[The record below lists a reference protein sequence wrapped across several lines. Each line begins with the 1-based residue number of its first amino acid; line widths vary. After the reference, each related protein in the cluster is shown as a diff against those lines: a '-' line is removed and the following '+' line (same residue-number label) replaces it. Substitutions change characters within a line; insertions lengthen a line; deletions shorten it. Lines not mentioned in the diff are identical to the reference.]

1 MNIHIDSPT
10 VILLPLASFTS
21 FFVLNI
27 IEVWLIYNDVPISS
41 VSFCLSLFCLKA
53 GHKFPFMKVF
63 PPLLSTAYTPPGSR
77 GGPHLEDDT
86 DVLAQRVHVL
96 EGELEG
102 NGVGVEVGTVL
113 PPSRG

>member
-41 VSFCLSLFCLKA
+41 VSFLGGLKICWTEQSGHSFPDSL
-53 GHKFPFMKVF
+53 GTE
-63 PPLLSTAYTPPGSR
+63 LLRTKTF
-77 GGPHLEDDT
+77 
-86 DVLAQRVHVL
+86 
-96 EGELEG
+96 
-102 NGVGVEVGTVL
+102 
-113 PPSRG
+113 

>member
-41 VSFCLSLFCLKA
+41 VSFCLSLFWA
-53 GHKFPFMKVF
+53 V
-63 PPLLSTAYTPPGSR
+63 
-77 GGPHLEDDT
+77 
-86 DVLAQRVHVL
+86 
-96 EGELEG
+96 
-102 NGVGVEVGTVL
+102 
-113 PPSRG
+113 